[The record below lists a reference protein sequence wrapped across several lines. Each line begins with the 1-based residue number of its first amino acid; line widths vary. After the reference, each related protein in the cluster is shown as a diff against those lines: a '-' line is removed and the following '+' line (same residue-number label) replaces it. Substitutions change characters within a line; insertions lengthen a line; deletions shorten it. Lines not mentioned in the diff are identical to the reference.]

1 MKHEYQDPIAFYRAP
16 HPSRGATFQALVA
29 ATRRIAARIDAL
41 TACDQVAVR
50 LAAAAA
56 FVAALALVM
65 WWATGAIM
73 AR

>member
-1 MKHEYQDPIAFYRAP
+1 MKHEYQDPITFHRAP
-16 HPSRGATFQALVA
+16 LPSEGATFQALAA

-41 TACDQVAVR
+41 IVSDHVAVR
-50 LAAAAA
+50 LAAAGA